1 MYNLFF
7 SKILYFL
14 IVAISWPQGSSD
26 TNESDAISVEIRK
39 EGGKFQLYRGGEPYY
54 IKGAGGEQHLDLLVS
69 IGGNSIR
76 RWGTDENTMDLLDR
90 AHEKG
95 ISVCLGLNMDKERH
109 GFDYD
114 DKEAVA
120 KQHEEIRQEVLK
132 YKDHPAVLIWGIG
145 NELDLRYTNTNMWHA
160 VNDVSKMIHELDP
173 HHLTTT
179 MTAGIT
185 QEKVNEIKEK
195 CQDLDLLAVNTYGGL
210 PSLSDNL
217 KKFGWNKAYIVTEWG
232 PTGHWEVP
240 RTEWGV
246 AIEETT
252 TEKAKAYKERYEAS
266 MKKDAKKCVGS
277 YVFLWG
283 QKQERTH
290 TWYGLFMENGEPTE
304 VVDVMQYNWTGKWPK
319 TRAPHIDS
327 IRLDGKSALQNVY
340 LNPGKQ
346 YRAQVFA
353 EDVDFNK
360 TQVEWE
366 IYHESTDLKEGG
378 DREQKPDL
386 LKDLFTQG
394 NRPIL
399 QFNAPEKE
407 GAYRVFV
414 YLKDE
419 KIDRVATANIPFFVK
434 K

>member
-1 MYNLFF
+1 
-7 SKILYFL
+7 
-14 IVAISWPQGSSD
+14 
-26 TNESDAISVEIRK
+26 
-39 EGGKFQLYRGGEPYY
+39 
-54 IKGAGGEQHLDLLVS
+54 
-69 IGGNSIR
+69 
-76 RWGTDENTMDLLDR
+76 MDLLDR

-95 ISVCLGLNMDKERH
+95 ISVCLGLSMDKERH

-132 YKDHPAVLIWGIG
+132 YKDHPAVIIWGIG
-145 NELDLRYTNTNMWHA
+145 NELNLRYTKTSMWHA
-160 VNDVSKMIHELDP
+160 VNNVSKMIHELDP

-185 QEKVNEIKEK
+185 QENVNEITEK

-217 KKFGWNKAYIVTEWG
+217 KKFGWDKAYIVTEWG

-240 RTEWGV
+240 QTEWGV

-252 TEKAKAYKERYEAS
+252 TEKAKVYQESYEAS
-266 MKKDAKKCVGS
+266 MKKDAEKCLGS

-290 TWYGLFMENGEPTE
+290 TWYGLFMESGAPTE
-304 VVDVMQYNWTGKWPK
+304 VVDAMQYNWTGKWPEE
-319 TRAPHIDS
+319 RAPHIDS

-340 LNPGKQ
+340 FNPGKQ

-353 EDVDFNK
+353 EDVDFDK

-386 LKDLFTQG
+386 LKDLFAQG
-394 NRPIL
+394 NRPVL
-399 QFNAPEKE
+399 QFNAPEEE

-414 YLKDE
+414 YLKKE
-419 KIDRVATANIPFFVK
+419 KINRVATANIPFYVTK
-434 K
+434 